1 MAHDVYISHARKD
14 QKIAEAICE
23 KLEFAEMRCCI
34 APRDISPGGDWTE
47 ATRKAIRSS
56 RAMVLVFSE
65 NANAAPHIE
74 REIAHAFYTGRTIVP
89 FRLART
95 LPRRDFLFYL
105 GDVRWF
111 DAFGPNPEQHLEA
124 LTAHIKGLL
133 LGRAVTS
140 NPLRSHSANKRTLA
154 LNSLNCGKDEVR
166 TSNHR
171 SRQIFKRVA
180 IGASIFA
187 VVSLLWFALREIKH
201 GASLEESNFASMSSG
216 RSTSLD
222 SPSQPRGG
230 ASAPTPHYVF
240 TRFGLWEAV
249 KDRPTPLVQSGPQD
263 TVSTMPPGQSASA
276 TPSRVSDLDQ
286 NPGSDPSRDS
296 ASVKSVL
303 EGPPPRGDRAA
314 PIALSAKESTTPA
327 IGASSPQNEPVTG
340 GPQPAKLA
348 RINQSQAAV
357 PLPTP
362 SVAASVKSTP
372 LEAEEHSL
380 KELVLDYIRTVS
392 NDDVS
397 TQERFFAQR
406 VNFYG
411 EGVLSLRMVQASMQR
426 YWREWPIRNWEP
438 RGEPEF
444 PKILHS
450 TNPKVYEVLQ
460 PLAWS
465 VSNGSRHKHGNTT
478 LYVRIRK
485 NDKGEFRIIQV
496 EQRDPNVQSQ
506 NNL

>member
-14 QKIAEAICE
+14 QKIANAICE
-23 KLEFAEMRCCI
+23 RLEFAELRCCI

-74 REIAHAFYTGRTIVP
+74 REIAHAFYTGRTIIP
-89 FRLART
+89 FRLAKT

-111 DAFGPNPEQHLEA
+111 DAFGPYPEQHLEA
-124 LTAHIKGLL
+124 LTAHITGLVL
-133 LGRAVTS
+133 SRAVTS
-140 NPLRSHSANKRTLA
+140 NPLRSHSANKRA
-154 LNSLNCGKDEVR
+154 VAVNSLNPGKDEVR

-171 SRQIFKRVA
+171 SREIFKRLA

-187 VVSLLWFALREIKH
+187 VLSLLWFAFRETKH
-201 GASLEESNFASMSSG
+201 GASPEESNFASMSSG

-222 SPSQPRGG
+222 SPPQPRGD

-249 KDRPTPLVQSGPQD
+249 NDRPTPLVQSGPQD
-263 TVSTMPPGQSASA
+263 TSSTTPPGQSTSA
-276 TPSRVSDLDQ
+276 TPSRVWDIGQ
-286 NPGSDPSRDS
+286 NPGGEAERFPSRDS
-296 ASVKSVL
+296 ASVKSVQ
-303 EGPPPRGDRAA
+303 EDPPPRVDRAA
-314 PIALSAKESTTPA
+314 PTAL
-327 IGASSPQNEPVTG
+327 GASPAQNEPVTED
-340 GPQPAKLA
+340 PQAAKLA
-348 RINQSQAAV
+348 RINQSPAAV

-362 SVAASVKSTP
+362 SVAASLQSTP

-380 KELVLDYIRTVS
+380 KELVRDYIRTVS
-392 NDDVS
+392 SDDVS
-397 TQERFFAQR
+397 TQEHFFAQR

-426 YWREWPIRNWEP
+426 YCREWPIRNWEP

-450 TNPKVYEVLQ
+450 TNPKLYEVLQ
-460 PLAWS
+460 PLAWT
-465 VSNGSRHKHGNTT
+465 VRNGSRHKQGNTT

-496 EQRDPNVQSQ
+496 EQRDPSVQSQ
-506 NNL
+506 NNS

>member
-14 QKIAEAICE
+14 QEIAEAICQ
-23 KLEFAEMRCCI
+23 KLEFAEMKCCI

-89 FRLART
+89 FRLAKT

-111 DAFGPNPEQHLEA
+111 NAFGPHPEQHLEA

-133 LGRAVTS
+133 LGPAITS
-140 NPLRSHSANKRTLA
+140 NPLRSHHANKRTVA
-154 LNSLNCGKDEVR
+154 LNSLNPGKDHIG
-166 TSNHR
+166 TSSHR
-171 SRQIFKRVA
+171 AQQIFKRVA
-180 IGASIFA
+180 IGASVFA
-187 VVSLLWFALREIKH
+187 VVSLLWFASQQIRH
-201 GASLEESNFASMSSG
+201 GASPEESNFASMPSG

-222 SPSQPRGG
+222 SPPQPRGDT
-230 ASAPTPHYVF
+230 SAPTPRYVL

-249 KDRPTPLVQSGPQD
+249 NNRPTPLIQPGPHD
-263 TVSTMPPGQSASA
+263 TSSTIPPGQTANTIPSQASNI
-276 TPSRVSDLDQ
+276 DQ
-286 NPGSDPSRDS
+286 NVGSDPSRNS
-296 ASVKSVL
+296 ANAKSVQ
-303 EGPPPRGDRAA
+303 EDPPPGGDRVS
-314 PIALSAKESTTPA
+314 PPAL
-327 IGASSPQNEPVTG
+327 GASPTQNEPVTG
-340 GPQPAKLA
+340 DPQAAKLA
-348 RINQSQAAV
+348 RINQNQAAV
-357 PLPTP
+357 SPPTP
-362 SVAASVKSTP
+362 SVPAPVESTP

-380 KELVLDYIRTVS
+380 KEFVLDYIRTVS
-392 NDDVS
+392 SDDVS
-397 TQERFFAQR
+397 TQERFFAER
-406 VNFYG
+406 VNFYR
-411 EGVLSLRMVQASMQR
+411 EGVLSLRTVQASMQR
-426 YWREWPIRNWEP
+426 YCREWPIRSWEP

-450 TNPKVYEVLQ
+450 TNPKLYEVLQ

-465 VSNGSRHKHGNTT
+465 VRNGSRHKQGNTT

-496 EQRDPNVQSQ
+496 EQRDPNVRSQ
-506 NNL
+506 KSSM